1 MPNGGRHLMIFN
13 PLSSQDRS
21 RSKSRGLQSWKQT
34 GNLLLFLLL
43 SVKTF
48 CPSMHLKIT
57 ILVYVTWWWAFIHW
71 RSRGASEWMV
81 PCLSLVC
88 VLIWVNK
95 LVPNFSQNFE
105 YQKWH
110 NSFKTKENIF
120 FLVCFGK
127 KDFPKFDNGTIV
139 QSHYSLSVSSLH
151 YLPPHLPTPP
161 PTFLVRLWFYVHH
174 ILTTTKWLSA

>member
-1 MPNGGRHLMIFN
+1 MPHGGRHLMIFN

-81 PCLSLVC
+81 PCLLCQIFPKILS
-88 VLIWVNK
+88 IK
-95 LVPNFSQNFE
+95 SDIIPSRQRRTF
-105 YQKWH
+105 
-110 NSFKTKENIF
+110 F
-120 FLVCFGK
+120 FLFASEK
-127 KDFPKFDNGTIV
+127 KIFQNLTMAP
-139 QSHYSLSVSSLH
+139 SSNPTTLCLCPV
-151 YLPPHLPTPP
+151 YITFPPHLPTPP

-174 ILTTTKWLSA
+174 ILTTTKW